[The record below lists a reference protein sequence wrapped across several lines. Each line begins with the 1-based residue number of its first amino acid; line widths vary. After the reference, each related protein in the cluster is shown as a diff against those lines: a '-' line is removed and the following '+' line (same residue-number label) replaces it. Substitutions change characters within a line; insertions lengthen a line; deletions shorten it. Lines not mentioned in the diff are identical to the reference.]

1 MLLKFDKG
9 VEEKRIEEI
18 KIAILLRL
26 SFILMQINFKLISKL
41 TAMTLEMRNQH
52 RLGMNYTEA
61 FLVRESFFF
70 FFFLGIVAQLRH
82 ILLVY

>member
-70 FFFLGIVAQLRH
+70 FFSWVSWH
-82 ILLVY
+82 S